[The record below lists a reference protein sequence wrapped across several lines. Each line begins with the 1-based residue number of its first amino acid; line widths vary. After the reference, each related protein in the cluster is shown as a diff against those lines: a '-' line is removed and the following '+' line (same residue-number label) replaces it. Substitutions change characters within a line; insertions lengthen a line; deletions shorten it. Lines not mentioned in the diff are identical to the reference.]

1 MNRLQVP
8 LADGRHRP
16 VGFADKMSIYNRIGG
31 HPGAMMWLPTIL
43 AKRDDWIGHVEESAA
58 SNPAEFASM
67 VAKTMVIDDRAL
79 TRRLQLARQVL
90 GKKEM
95 SAFRRLAVLSIPFG
109 EDAIRLCTGWNP
121 ASPKTRKHLAFLQ
134 SIGLLVVWPSC
145 HEEPAGQGP
154 RYLVPHIFFENLLSP
169 LSAEEREG
177 AHRLACTLYSSL
189 GSSVDREMLLS
200 LEWRRHCLRCGN
212 INTAAALTSSLLRP
226 LSTSGESYFGM
237 DLCRALLDD
246 PRLTPEHYPEQRAL
260 LRWWQ
265 GHLEMQRGLEDPERL
280 RQLFL
285 PALEALE
292 RREYRPV
299 KSLARLGAYG
309 PLPTAEHA
317 CVLLDM
323 AVVDQLQGDLDASR
337 AKVERFALIAG
348 ATGDQKAMAAAEI
361 QLARLA
367 RAEGDYPGAM
377 ALINVSISTSEAID
391 NVEGLLAGLQTMLE
405 HQLDQGQHPEALV
418 TLDRALS
425 VARESGCLLSL
436 GNLHLSLARL
446 LHREGGSSMRGGLM
460 NHVHWGMELLSR
472 TDLGPGARDSRRFLQ
487 DLEDQQSEVPDLPD
501 KPDLPEVEVWDL
513 PKSERWPYG
522 PDFLDELW
530 VEALE
535 QFDDP
540 DDLQRGLAR
549 GSPEARAVAV
559 LEEGI
564 AQCDRSLVASHI
576 MLATF
581 LRFRALEAIVGAS
594 PQGEGLKEVM
604 NRMLHWMDRSHMAGV
619 DSVFIQRLAEARM
632 KLGQPFQARVLIRL
646 AHEAEQRMNQPGRAG
661 TLLLLAATEIQCG
674 DRDAGLQAIDQAIG
688 NCQELGDKKGLEAAL
703 RIKWFVERDWVRG
716 GRN

>member
-1 MNRLQVP
+1 
-8 LADGRHRP
+8 
-16 VGFADKMSIYNRIGG
+16 
-31 HPGAMMWLPTIL
+31 
-43 AKRDDWIGHVEESAA
+43 
-58 SNPAEFASM
+58 
-67 VAKTMVIDDRAL
+67 
-79 TRRLQLARQVL
+79 
-90 GKKEM
+90 
-95 SAFRRLAVLSIPFG
+95 
-109 EDAIRLCTGWNP
+109 
-121 ASPKTRKHLAFLQ
+121 
-134 SIGLLVVWPSC
+134 
-145 HEEPAGQGP
+145 
-154 RYLVPHIFFENLLSP
+154 
-169 LSAEEREG
+169 
-177 AHRLACTLYSSL
+177 
-189 GSSVDREMLLS
+189 
-200 LEWRRHCLRCGN
+200 
-212 INTAAALTSSLLRP
+212 
-226 LSTSGESYFGM
+226 
-237 DLCRALLDD
+237 
-246 PRLTPEHYPEQRAL
+246 
-260 LRWWQ
+260 
-265 GHLEMQRGLEDPERL
+265 
-280 RQLFL
+280 
-285 PALEALE
+285 
-292 RREYRPV
+292 
-299 KSLARLGAYG
+299 
-309 PLPTAEHA
+309 
-317 CVLLDM
+317 
-323 AVVDQLQGDLDASR
+323 
-337 AKVERFALIAG
+337 
-348 ATGDQKAMAAAEI
+348 
-361 QLARLA
+361 
-367 RAEGDYPGAM
+367 M

-564 AQCDRSLVASHI
+564 ACLESGDPSSALNSSFEAQAMLDNDDQCDRSLVASHI